1 MTYKKIVVE
10 TFGMIPLNCKGGI
23 MGPIL
28 TPFLEDIE
36 TIRHLVATRFLVK
49 EVLED
54 GTKVPLTLY
63 NYDKDNSGFMK
74 PKKPAP
80 IRTQEPKKKE
90 EVVKEKVDEVEKP
103 RNDFKNKNNFN
114 NNNRQKNF
122 NNNNNQ

>member
-1 MTYKKIVVE
+1 MTHKKIVVE

-28 TPFLEDIE
+28 TPFFEDIE
-36 TIRHLVATRFLVK
+36 TIRHLVATRYLVK
-49 EVLED
+49 EVLDD

-80 IRTQEPKKKE
+80 IKVEEPKKE
-90 EVVKEKVDEVEKP
+90 EVVKEKANEVENP

-114 NNNRQKNF
+114 NNRQKKF

>member
-1 MTYKKIVVE
+1 MTHKKIVVE

-28 TPFLEDIE
+28 TPFFEDIE
-36 TIRHLVATRFLVK
+36 TIRHLVATRYLVK
-49 EVLED
+49 EVLDD

-80 IRTQEPKKKE
+80 IKVEEPKKE
-90 EVVKEKVDEVEKP
+90 EVAKEKANEVEKP

-114 NNNRQKNF
+114 NNRQKNF

>member
-80 IRTQEPKKKE
+80 VRTQEPKKE

-122 NNNNNQ
+122 NNNSNQ

>member
-1 MTYKKIVVE
+1 MTHKKIVVE

-28 TPFLEDIE
+28 TPFFEDIE
-36 TIRHLVATRFLVK
+36 TIRHLVATRYLIK
-49 EVLED
+49 EVLDD

-80 IRTQEPKKKE
+80 VKVEEPKKE
-90 EVVKEKVDEVEKP
+90 EIVVKEEEVENVVQNPK
-103 RNDFKNKNNFN
+103 NDFKNKNNFN
-114 NNNRQKNF
+114 NNKQKNF
-122 NNNNNQ
+122 NNNNQ